1 MSAEDIEASKAPL
14 MDHLIELRSRLIK
27 ALLGFGV
34 AFIFCFFF
42 AKQIYNVL
50 VWPFVWIAGPENSKF
65 IYTALLEYFLT
76 QLKLALFGAG
86 FISFPIVATQIYKF
100 VAPGLYKHERG
111 AFLPYLI
118 ATPFFFVLGS
128 MLVYFVVL
136 PMLVRF
142 SLGMQQMGGPETAQ
156 IQLLPKVGEYLSL
169 MMSLIFAFGIAF
181 QLPVILTLLGRI
193 GIITSKQLREKRRYF
208 IVVAFIIAAVLT
220 PPDVL
225 SQASLAMPLL
235 ALYEGSIIAVAMVEK
250 KAATAKAAAA
260 GPAGDPAAAEAQS
273 GRVGPLRCS
282 KSRPFGLL
290 DARLCRHD
298 SGMARHARH
307 QIDPRQ
313 PAAFDAGLKRRG
325 LAPLSASLLAI
336 DEKRRAAILASEQA
350 QARRNAASK
359 EIGDA
364 KKAKDEARASKLMAE
379 VAELKTTMPE
389 LEAAAKAADEE
400 LAKELAAIPNLPLD
414 EVPDGTDEHGNVQR
428 AVFGKARNYGFAP
441 KPHDDLGGA
450 LGYMDFEAAAKL
462 SGARFVVLKKGLAR
476 LERAIGQFMLDLHTN
491 EHGYTEINPPLLVRN
506 EVMFGTGQ
514 LPKFEDDQFW
524 AIKGELLVAA
534 R

>member
-1 MSAEDIEASKAPL
+1 MTAEDIEASKAPL

-118 ATPFFFVLGS
+118 ATPIFFVLGS
-128 MLVYFVVL
+128 TLVYFVVL

-142 SLGMQQMGGPETAQ
+142 SLGMQQAGGADTAQ

-193 GIITSKQLREKRRYF
+193 GIITSQQLRDKRRYF
-208 IVVAFIIAAVLT
+208 MVAAFAIAAVLT

-225 SQASLAMPLL
+225 SQCSLAIPLL
-235 ALYEGSIIAVAMVEK
+235 ALYEGSIISVRIVEK
-250 KAATAKAAAA
+250 NAAKAAAA
-260 GPAGDPAAAEAQS
+260 PPSAAPPPPPAPNAAE
-273 GRVGPLRCS
+273 
-282 KSRPFGLL
+282 
-290 DARLCRHD
+290 
-298 SGMARHARH
+298 
-307 QIDPRQ
+307 
-313 PAAFDAGLKRRG
+313 
-325 LAPLSASLLAI
+325 
-336 DEKRRAAILASEQA
+336 
-350 QARRNAASK
+350 
-359 EIGDA
+359 
-364 KKAKDEARASKLMAE
+364 
-379 VAELKTTMPE
+379 
-389 LEAAAKAADEE
+389 
-400 LAKELAAIPNLPLD
+400 
-414 EVPDGTDEHGNVQR
+414 
-428 AVFGKARNYGFAP
+428 
-441 KPHDDLGGA
+441 
-450 LGYMDFEAAAKL
+450 
-462 SGARFVVLKKGLAR
+462 
-476 LERAIGQFMLDLHTN
+476 
-491 EHGYTEINPPLLVRN
+491 
-506 EVMFGTGQ
+506 
-514 LPKFEDDQFW
+514 
-524 AIKGELLVAA
+524 
-534 R
+534 